1 MALSIGCW
9 LQGCGPVR
17 FDAPR
22 DAYDGPATLLE
33 VARAHAEPLRALR
46 MRSTVEVYADDE
58 RVKARQVVVARSPDR
73 FRFETLSPLD
83 TTLSVVACDGGRV
96 ALYDLQA
103 GRFLEGSAS
112 AENIAVLTRIP
123 LSAGDLVRLL
133 LGGPPLLGSADG
145 WTMNWDAGLGGYRL
159 LREGNDGRRQE
170 VWLRHGSGS
179 LLAMRL
185 TDGAGKVQLRVST
198 AAPFEVTEGSD
209 SVTLSRRLEIELPQE
224 KTSLLVE
231 ISSAQLGVEL
241 DDNLFEL
248 PVPRGLEA
256 EPIVGTR

>member
-1 MALSIGCW
+1 MDDDACMEAGSPLGSSRFGWAAIALSIGCW

-33 VARAHAEPLRALR
+33 VARAHAEPLRTLR
-46 MRSTVEVYADDE
+46 MRSTVEVYADGE

-112 AENIAVLTRIP
+112 AENIAVFVWHRIVDRIP
-123 LSAGDLVRLL
+123 RGRLQRVRLWET
-133 LGGPPLLGSADG
+133 PR
-145 WTMNWDAGLGGYRL
+145 NWVDY
-159 LREGNDGRRQE
+159 EGN
-170 VWLRHGSGS
+170 
-179 LLAMRL
+179 
-185 TDGAGKVQLRVST
+185 
-198 AAPFEVTEGSD
+198 
-209 SVTLSRRLEIELPQE
+209 
-224 KTSLLVE
+224 
-231 ISSAQLGVEL
+231 
-241 DDNLFEL
+241 
-248 PVPRGLEA
+248 
-256 EPIVGTR
+256 